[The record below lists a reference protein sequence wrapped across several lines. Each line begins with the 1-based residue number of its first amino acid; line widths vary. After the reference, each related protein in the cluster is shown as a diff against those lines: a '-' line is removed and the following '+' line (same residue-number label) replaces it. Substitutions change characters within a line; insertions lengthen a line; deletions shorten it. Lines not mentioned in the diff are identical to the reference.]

1 MQLKEE
7 LADFWGVKHTI
18 LYSAGWLAGYGVVK
32 GLIR

>member
-1 MQLKEE
+1 LKDYWEMKE
-7 LADFWGVKHTI
+7 VI